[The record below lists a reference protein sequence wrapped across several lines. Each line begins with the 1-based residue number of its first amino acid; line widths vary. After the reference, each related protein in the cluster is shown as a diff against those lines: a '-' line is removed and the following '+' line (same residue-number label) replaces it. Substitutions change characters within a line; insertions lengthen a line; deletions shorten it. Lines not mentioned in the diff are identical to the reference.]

1 MNVSNKKWLA
11 LVVRIY
17 KDGVIG
23 SVFLD
28 MAELIE
34 ADAITIWEKI

>member
-1 MNVSNKKWLA
+1 MNVSNKKWPL
-11 LVVRIY
+11 VRIY

>member
-11 LVVRIY
+11 LVRIY